1 MHVLIYGYQLSLVLF
16 RLLCVQSRLVQP
28 RYKRTWIFFKYG
40 GAQGRRTLG
49 VVPVFSKLDES
60 KILLAAETGTKSM
73 MF

>member
-1 MHVLIYGYQLSLVLF
+1 
-16 RLLCVQSRLVQP
+16 LCVLSRLVP
-28 RYKRTWIFFKYG
+28 SRYKRTWIFFKYG
-40 GAQGRRTLG
+40 GAQSRRTLG

>member
-1 MHVLIYGYQLSLVLF
+1 
-16 RLLCVQSRLVQP
+16 LCVQSRLVQP